1 MAGRLL
7 RHGLAL
13 VPAALLVVLG
23 LVLAAGGVR
32 LLLLGGSPYYLCA
45 GAMLLI
51 GGILGFRGHAAA
63 LWLYAAFLLAT
74 LVWSLAEA
82 GLRFWPLLPRLAG
95 PAVLA
100 LVLAIPFVSR
110 AMAGDGGRRA
120 GQGVLAA
127 GLLTL
132 GVVGSSYVLTDSG
145 TREDARIMAA
155 TSASPDAAAA
165 DWTAY
170 GRDSAGT
177 RHSPAAQITP
187 ANAARLTE
195 AWRYRTG
202 DSNAARP
209 DIVQPMSFMATPLMV
224 DDTLL
229 FCTPIGAVVALDPE
243 TGAQRWR
250 HDPKSSFG
258 AAQMLNCRGVAVH
271 RAGGD
276 EACADRVLS
285 TTVDGRLI
293 ALDLE
298 TGAICTG
305 FGDRGTVSLLDGL
318 GEFDRGATYT
328 SSPPVVIG
336 NTAVLGGYV
345 RDNFSSAEASGVVR
359 AYDTASGRLLWAWDS
374 GRPDD
379 APPLGEGE
387 TYTHGSPNA
396 WSVLSADPA
405 LGLVYVPTGNA
416 TPDHVGTHRSPQ
428 LERYASSIVALD
440 ARTGRVRWHFQTVR
454 HDLWDYD
461 VPAQPVLFDFPAA
474 SGTVPVVAVPT
485 KRGEIFV
492 LDRRTGKPLT
502 GIEERPAP
510 RGEVPGERYAA
521 TQPYQTGFPTLRPAK
536 LRESDMWGA
545 TPIDQMLCRIRFRAL
560 DYQGD
565 FTPPS
570 TRGALQY
577 PGIFGMLNWGSV
589 SVDQRRRLMLVNS
602 SAIPQIVTLHRRADM
617 GGQETGNSHTAGM
630 LPQLGTD
637 YALTMEPMVSVL
649 GVPCTTPPWGH
660 LTAIDLGARET
671 AWQIPLGTSE
681 DVAPLGIAVPGI
693 FSIGGPITTAGG
705 VTFIAATLDDYLR
718 AFDTATGR
726 ELWRGRLPAG
736 GQATPM
742 AYVSPTSGRQFVVVA
757 AGGHG
762 FLGST
767 PGDYLVA
774 YALADGEDGA
784 GRGDGVGRASGAG
797 RGVSDAKA
805 R

>member
-7 RHGLAL
+7 RYGLAL
-13 VPAALLVVLG
+13 LLVVLG
-23 LVLAAGGVR
+23 LVLAVGGAR
-32 LLLLGGSPYYLCA
+32 LLTQGGSPYYLCA
-45 GAMLLI
+45 GVVLLV
-51 GGILGFRGHAAA
+51 GGFLAFRGRAAA

-74 LVWSLAEA
+74 LLWSLAEA
-82 GLRFWPLLPRLAG
+82 GFRFWPLLPRLAG

-100 LVLAIPFVSR
+100 LVLAIPFVRR
-110 AMAGDGGRRA
+110 AVAGGGARRA
-120 GQGVLAA
+120 GQAVLAA
-127 GLLTL
+127 ALASLAAL
-132 GVVGSSYVLTDSG
+132 AASYVLTDQG
-145 TREDARIMAA
+145 TRDEARAIAA
-155 TSASPDAAAA
+155 SSALPDFAPA
-165 DWTAY
+165 DWPAY

-209 DIVQPMSFMATPLMV
+209 DIAQPMSFMATPLMV
-224 DDTLL
+224 DDTLV

-250 HDPKSSFG
+250 HDPESTFG
-258 AAQMLNCRGVAVH
+258 AAQMLNCRGVSVH
-271 RAGGD
+271 RSGEEGP
-276 EACADRVLS
+276 CATRVLS

-298 TGAICTG
+298 SGATCTG
-305 FGDRGTVSLLDGL
+305 FGEGGMVSLLDGL

-336 NTAVLGGYV
+336 DTAVLGGYV
-345 RDNFSSAEASGVVR
+345 RDNFTSAEASGVVR
-359 AYDTASGRLLWAWDS
+359 AYDTGTGRLLWAWDA
-374 GRPDD
+374 GRVDD

-428 LERYASSIVALD
+428 LERYASSVVALD

-461 VPAQPVLFDFPAA
+461 VPAQPVLFDFPAG
-474 SGTVPVVAVPT
+474 SGTVPAVAVPT
-485 KRGEIFV
+485 KRGEIFI
-492 LDRRTGKPLT
+492 LDRRTGEPLT
-502 GIEERPAP
+502 GIEDRPAP
-510 RGEVPGERYAA
+510 QGEVPGERYAA
-521 TQPYQTGFPTLRPAK
+521 TQPYQTGFPTLRPAA

-545 TPIDQMLCRIRFRAL
+545 TPIDQMLCRIRFRSL
-560 DYQGD
+560 DYEGD

-577 PGIFGMLNWGSV
+577 PGIFGMLNWGSA
-589 SVDQRRRLMLVNS
+589 SVDERRGLMLVNS
-602 SAIPQIVTLHRRADM
+602 SAIPQMVTLHRRADM
-617 GGQETGNSHTAGM
+617 AGGEAGNAHTSGM

-637 YALTMEPMVSVL
+637 YALTMEPMMSVL
-649 GVPCTTPPWGH
+649 GIPCTTPPWGH
-660 LTAIDLGARET
+660 LTAIDIGTREV
-671 AWQIPLGTSE
+671 AWQVPLGTSK
-681 DVAPLGIAVPGI
+681 DIAPLGIAVPGI

-742 AYVSPTSGRQFVVVA
+742 AYVSPASGRQFVVVA

-767 PGDYLVA
+767 PGDYVVA
-774 YALADGEDGA
+774 YALGEGQ
-784 GRGDGVGRASGAG
+784 GGE
-797 RGVSDAKA
+797 A

>member
-1 MAGRLL
+1 MGTNVAGRVL
-7 RHGLAL
+7 RHGLA
-13 VPAALLVVLG
+13 VLLIVLG
-23 LVLAAGGVR
+23 LVLGAGGAR
-32 LLLLGGSPYYLCA
+32 LLMLGGSPYYLCA
-45 GAMLLI
+45 GAVLLVS
-51 GGILGFRGHAAA
+51 GILAFRGRAAA

-74 LVWSLAEA
+74 LAWALVEA
-82 GLRFWPLLPRLAG
+82 GFAFWPLLPRLAG

-100 LVLAIPFVSR
+100 LVLAVPFVRR
-110 AMAGDGGRRA
+110 AVAGDGARRA
-120 GQGVLAA
+120 GQAVLAA
-127 GLLTL
+127 GLAAALVL
-132 GVVGSSYVLTDSG
+132 AGSYAASDSG
-145 TREDARIMAA
+145 MRGASEIAA
-155 TSASPDAAAA
+155 AHASPPGSPSAHLDAAAE
-165 DWTAY
+165 WSAY
-170 GRDSAGT
+170 GHDSAGT

-209 DIVQPMSFMATPLMV
+209 EIAQVMSFMATPLMV
-224 DDTLL
+224 DDTLV
-229 FCTPIGAVVALDPE
+229 FCTPVGAVVALDPE
-243 TGAQRWR
+243 TGA
-250 HDPKSSFG
+250 P
-258 AAQMLNCRGVAVH
+258 
-271 RAGGD
+271 
-276 EACADRVLS
+276 CAD
-285 TTVDGRLI
+285 
-293 ALDLE
+293 
-298 TGAICTG
+298 
-305 FGDRGTVSLLDGL
+305 FGDGGTVSLLEGL

-328 SSPPVVIG
+328 TSPPVVIG
-336 NTAVLGGYV
+336 DTAVLGGYV
-345 RDNFSSAEASGVVR
+345 RDNFTSAEASGVVR
-359 AYDTASGRLLWAWDS
+359 AYDTGTGRLLWAWDS
-374 GRPDD
+374 GMADD

-428 LERYASSIVALD
+428 LERYASSVVALD

-461 VPAQPVLFDFPAA
+461 VPAQPVLFDFPAG
-474 SGTVPVVAVPT
+474 SGTVPAVAVPT
-485 KRGEIFV
+485 KRGEIFI
-492 LDRRTGKPLT
+492 LDRRTGQPLT
-502 GIEERPAP
+502 GVEERPAP
-510 RGEVPGERYAA
+510 QGKVPGERYAA
-521 TQPYQTGFPTLRPAK
+521 TQPYQTGFPSLIPAR

-545 TPIDQMLCRIRFRAL
+545 TPFDQMLCRIRYRSL

-577 PGIFGMLNWGSV
+577 PGIFGMLNWGSA
-589 SVDQRRRLMLVNS
+589 SVDQRRGLMLVNS
-602 SAIPQIVTLHRRADM
+602 SAIPQMVTLHKRDEMA
-617 GGQETGNSHTAGM
+617 GQEAGNAHTSGM

-649 GVPCTTPPWGH
+649 GIPCTTPPWGH
-660 LTAIDLGARET
+660 LTAIDIGRREV
-671 AWQIPLGTSE
+671 AWQVPLGTSE
-681 DVAPLGIAVPGI
+681 DIAPLGIAVPGI

-718 AFDTATGR
+718 AFDTGTGR

-742 AYVSPTSGRQFVVVA
+742 AYVSPASGRQFVVVA

-767 PGDYLVA
+767 PGDYVVA
-774 YALADGEDGA
+774 YALARGEGEE
-784 GRGDGVGRASGAG
+784 
-797 RGVSDAKA
+797 A

>member
-7 RHGLAL
+7 RYGLAL
-13 VPAALLVVLG
+13 LLVVLG
-23 LVLAAGGVR
+23 LVLAVGGAR
-32 LLLLGGSPYYLCA
+32 LLTQGGSPYYLCA
-45 GAMLLI
+45 GAVLLV
-51 GGILGFRGHAAA
+51 GGFLAFRGRAAA

-74 LVWSLAEA
+74 LLWSLAEA
-82 GLRFWPLLPRLAG
+82 GFRFWPLLPRLAG

-100 LVLAIPFVSR
+100 LVLAIPFVRR
-110 AMAGDGGRRA
+110 AVAGGGARRA
-120 GQGVLAA
+120 GQAVLAA
-127 GLLTL
+127 ALASLAAL
-132 GVVGSSYVLTDSG
+132 AASYVLTDQG
-145 TREDARIMAA
+145 TRDEARAIAA
-155 TSASPDAAAA
+155 SSALPDFAPA
-165 DWTAY
+165 DWPAY

-209 DIVQPMSFMATPLMV
+209 DIAQPMSFMATPLMV
-224 DDTLL
+224 DDTLV

-250 HDPKSSFG
+250 HDPESTFG
-258 AAQMLNCRGVAVH
+258 AAQMLNCRGVSVH
-271 RAGGD
+271 RSGEEGP
-276 EACADRVLS
+276 CATRVLS

-298 TGAICTG
+298 SGATCTG
-305 FGDRGTVSLLDGL
+305 FGEGGMVSLLDGL

-336 NTAVLGGYV
+336 DTAVLGGYV
-345 RDNFSSAEASGVVR
+345 RDNFTSAEASGVVR
-359 AYDTASGRLLWAWDS
+359 AYDTGTGRLLWAWDA
-374 GRPDD
+374 GRVDD

-428 LERYASSIVALD
+428 LERYASSVVALD

-461 VPAQPVLFDFPAA
+461 VPAQPVLFDFPAG
-474 SGTVPVVAVPT
+474 SGTVPAVAVPT
-485 KRGEIFV
+485 KRGEIFI
-492 LDRRTGKPLT
+492 LDRRTGEPLT
-502 GIEERPAP
+502 GIEDRPAP
-510 RGEVPGERYAA
+510 QGEVPGERYAA
-521 TQPYQTGFPTLRPAK
+521 TQPYQTGFPTLRPAA

-545 TPIDQMLCRIRFRAL
+545 TPIDQMLCRIRFRSL
-560 DYQGD
+560 DYEGD

-577 PGIFGMLNWGSV
+577 PGIFGMLNWGSA
-589 SVDQRRRLMLVNS
+589 SVDERRGLMLVNS
-602 SAIPQIVTLHRRADM
+602 SAIPQMVTLHRRADM
-617 GGQETGNSHTAGM
+617 AGGEAGNAHTSGM

-637 YALTMEPMVSVL
+637 YALTMEPMMSVL
-649 GVPCTTPPWGH
+649 GIPCTTPPWGH
-660 LTAIDLGARET
+660 LTAIDIGTREV
-671 AWQIPLGTSE
+671 AWQVPLGTSK
-681 DVAPLGIAVPGI
+681 DIAPLGIAVPGI

-742 AYVSPTSGRQFVVVA
+742 AYVSPASGRQFVVVA

-767 PGDYLVA
+767 PGDYVVA
-774 YALADGEDGA
+774 YALGEGQ
-784 GRGDGVGRASGAG
+784 GGE
-797 RGVSDAKA
+797 A

>member
-1 MAGRLL
+1 MAGNLASRTL
-7 RHGLAL
+7 RYGLA
-13 VPAALLVVLG
+13 VLLVLLG
-23 LVLAAGGVR
+23 LVLMAGGVR
-32 LLLLGGSPYYLCA
+32 LLMLGGSPYYLCA
-45 GAMLLI
+45 GLLLLI
-51 GGILGFRGHAAA
+51 GGILGFLGRGAA
-63 LWLYAAFLLAT
+63 LWLYAAFLLGT
-74 LVWSLAEA
+74 LAWSLAEA

-100 LVLAIPFVSR
+100 LVLAIPFVRR
-110 AMAGDGGRRA
+110 AMAGDGARRA

-127 GLLTL
+127 GLLAL
-132 GVVGSSYVLTDSG
+132 GVLGLSYVLTDSG
-145 TREDARIMAA
+145 TRDDAPPMAA
-155 TSASPDAAAA
+155 NAAAA
-165 DWTAY
+165 AGAGLEWSAY
-170 GRDSAGT
+170 GYDSGGS
-177 RHSPAAQITP
+177 RHSPAVQITP
-187 ANAARLTE
+187 ANVGQLE
-195 AWRYRTG
+195 QAWRYRTG

-209 DIVQPMSFMATPLMV
+209 DIAQPMSFMATPLMV
-224 DDTLL
+224 DDTLV

-250 HDPKSSFG
+250 HDPQSSFG
-258 AAQMLNCRGVAVH
+258 AAQMLNCRGVSVH
-271 RAGGD
+271 RAGG
-276 EACADRVLS
+276 AGPCADRVLS

-293 ALDLE
+293 ALDLK
-298 TGAICTG
+298 TGAICRD
-305 FGDRGTVSLLDGL
+305 FGDGGTVSLLEGL
-318 GEFDRGATYT
+318 GEFERGATYT

-336 NTAVLGGYV
+336 DTAVLGGYV
-345 RDNFSSAEASGVVR
+345 RDNFTSAEASGVVR
-359 AYDTASGRLLWAWDS
+359 AYDTATGRLLWAWDS
-374 GRPDD
+374 GRADD

-416 TPDHVGTHRSPQ
+416 TPDHVGTHRSAQ
-428 LERYASSIVALD
+428 LERYASSVVALD

-461 VPAQPVLFDFPAA
+461 VPAQPVLFDFPTP
-474 SGTVPVVAVPT
+474 SGAVPAVAVPT
-485 KRGEIFV
+485 KRGEIFI
-492 LDRRTGKPLT
+492 LDRRTGAPLT
-502 GIEERPAP
+502 GIEDRPAP
-510 RGEVPGERYAA
+510 RGKVPGERYAA

-545 TPIDQMLCRIRFRAL
+545 TPIDQMLCRIRFRSV

-577 PGIFGMLNWGSV
+577 PGIFGMLNWGSA
-589 SVDQRRRLMLVNS
+589 SVDPRRGLMLVNS
-602 SAIPQIVTLHRRADM
+602 AAIPQIVTLHGRAAM
-617 GGQETGNSHTAGM
+617 AGQAAGNAHTAGM
-630 LPQLGTD
+630 LPQEGTD
-637 YALTMEPMVSVL
+637 YALTMEPMLSVL
-649 GVPCTTPPWGH
+649 GIPCTTPPWGQ
-660 LTAIDLGARET
+660 LTAIDLDTRQT
-671 AWQIPLGTSE
+671 AWQVPLGSSE

-705 VTFIAATLDDYLR
+705 VTFIAGTLDDYLR
-718 AFDTATGR
+718 AFDTATGQ

-767 PGDYLVA
+767 PGDYVVA
-774 YALADGEDGA
+774 YALGE
-784 GRGDGVGRASGAG
+784 GD
-797 RGVSDAKA
+797 A